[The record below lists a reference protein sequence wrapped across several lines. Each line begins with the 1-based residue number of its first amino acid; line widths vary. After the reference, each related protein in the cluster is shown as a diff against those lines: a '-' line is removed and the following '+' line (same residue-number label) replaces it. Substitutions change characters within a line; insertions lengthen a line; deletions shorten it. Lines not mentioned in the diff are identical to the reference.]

1 MPRLSWVRWIHGK
14 DSRWSTERSSERS
27 GRAKALSERSNGM
40 SPSWFQRTRI
50 LILCFL
56 RQRHVP
62 SAIKKTADLKRTMLD
77 ARKAK
82 EENRRRHTRE
92 GESKPKAERK
102 SRCSLLGQYA
112 STLLTSMFFGEFQE
126 AMVAEQR

>member
-1 MPRLSWVRWIHGK
+1 M
-14 DSRWSTERSSERS
+14 
-27 GRAKALSERSNGM
+27 
-40 SPSWFQRTRI
+40 
-50 LILCFL
+50 
-56 RQRHVP
+56 P

-102 SRCSLLGQYA
+102 SRCSLLGQYSSA
-112 STLLTSMFFGEFQE
+112 LLTSIFFGYFQRSWLRNRDSCIVVLDIII
-126 AMVAEQR
+126 ASPISDQRIVHYAVRLSHTIRERC